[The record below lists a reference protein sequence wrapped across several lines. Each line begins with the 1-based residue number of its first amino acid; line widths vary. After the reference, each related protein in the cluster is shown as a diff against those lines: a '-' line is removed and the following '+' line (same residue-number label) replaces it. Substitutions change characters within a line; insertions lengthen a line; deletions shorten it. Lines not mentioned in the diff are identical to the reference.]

1 MGAYTIRVVYVEV
14 LDVSAVVVVGLV
26 AWVGS
31 VETGALFGDVFV
43 GCAAGEASV
52 VGFCWGACVVCCGAG
67 VDAGAGAG
75 VEVGVLL
82 CGGLER
88 GRQWM

>member
-1 MGAYTIRVVYVEV
+1 V
-14 LDVSAVVVVGLV
+14 LDVSGVVVVGLV
-26 AWVGS
+26 AWAGP

-82 CGGLER
+82 ATGVGV
-88 GRQWM
+88 GVVGTVVGAGAVVG